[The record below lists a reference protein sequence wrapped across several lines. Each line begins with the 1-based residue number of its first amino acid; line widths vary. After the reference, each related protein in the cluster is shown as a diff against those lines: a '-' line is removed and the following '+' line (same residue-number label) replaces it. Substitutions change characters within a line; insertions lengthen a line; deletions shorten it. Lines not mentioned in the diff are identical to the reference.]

1 MSALVSNH
9 FPSSSSISSSAQSDP
24 LCPTCRFPIHL
35 TMVEDEH
42 NGDCICR
49 QCGTVL
55 GQVIDESPLKRV
67 YEKDNP
73 EEKASKLQH
82 TTYDPLL
89 QDTIRSTNHR
99 LDGDEDFLHEGYG
112 AIEHAFSRLFPDIGH
127 DSATRMA
134 KFFFKKAFQSQLEQ
148 KRGIKVM
155 KRKTKDE
162 THRKKFARR
171 KAFVVS
177 AILAALRKE
186 GIRRPG
192 TKEGDSNEWFDVY
205 DLNRYVEGKDV
216 TPKSKVK
223 CWNEL
228 GISWEVPQQTQPTTH
243 PKPVPPEVSHDHSF
257 TSSQT
262 SILEDIAS
270 PENPS
275 TPTTSTPPNNFTPP
289 HPSQPQEPL
298 KKKRGRPPRP
308 KGELEGLKKTRN

>member
-1 MSALVSNH
+1 M
-9 FPSSSSISSSAQSDP
+9 
-24 LCPTCRFPIHL
+24 
-35 TMVEDEH
+35 
-42 NGDCICR
+42 
-49 QCGTVL
+49 
-55 GQVIDESPLKRV
+55 IDESPLKRV

-134 KFFFKKAFQSQLEQ
+134 KFYFKKAFQAQLEQ

-216 TPKSKVK
+216 TPKSKQK

-228 GISWEVPQQTQPTTH
+228 NISWDSRSTH
-243 PKPVPPEVSHDHSF
+243 PKPATTTMPADFSSDGPAKVVDDHSF
-257 TSSQT
+257 PSQT
-262 SILEDIAS
+262 ATLVDILS

-275 TPTTSTPPNNFTPP
+275 TPTTSTPPNAFTPP
-289 HPSQPQEPL
+289 HPSQSQDPP

-308 KGELEGLKKTRN
+308 KGPDAELAKKTRTA